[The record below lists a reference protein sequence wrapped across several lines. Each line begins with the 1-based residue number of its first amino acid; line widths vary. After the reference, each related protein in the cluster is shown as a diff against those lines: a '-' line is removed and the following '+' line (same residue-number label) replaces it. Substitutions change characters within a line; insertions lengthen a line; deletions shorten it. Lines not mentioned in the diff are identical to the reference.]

1 MEAQLAKWTGRKV
14 GSDLRV
20 EGPCPACRH
29 VTRGN
34 VPTTTTAFES
44 VAADTGTDLTIA
56 LECACGED
64 HPGHADAPVGCGRS
78 WTATAR
84 SHADGSVTLSPQ
96 DDPYLAEAAVA
107 FRTEQTGQVD
117 RLRAAGEKWIAG
129 ISAILG
135 IVGLVGLGTGISRAQ
150 QLTMAGK
157 YAVASAALI
166 AVLAGVAAVYRA
178 YQAAYGWP
186 VTRAVGTD
194 EELIEWFAASHDIP
208 GRLARRLRQAAALA
222 GLSAIALTV
231 AVGMAAL
238 LPPAAPEVTYVRI
251 TRTDQSTVCGNLLT
265 SNRDRTLLIRR
276 ADNGETDFVPVTEV
290 TNVTLVKNC
299 NT

>member
-1 MEAQLAKWTGRKV
+1 
-14 GSDLRV
+14 
-20 EGPCPACRH
+20 
-29 VTRGN
+29 
-34 VPTTTTAFES
+34 
-44 VAADTGTDLTIA
+44 
-56 LECACGED
+56 
-64 HPGHADAPVGCGRS
+64 
-78 WTATAR
+78 
-84 SHADGSVTLSPQ
+84 
-96 DDPYLAEAAVA
+96 
-107 FRTEQTGQVD
+107 
-117 RLRAAGEKWIAG
+117 
-129 ISAILG
+129 
-135 IVGLVGLGTGISRAQ
+135 
-150 QLTMAGK
+150 MAGK